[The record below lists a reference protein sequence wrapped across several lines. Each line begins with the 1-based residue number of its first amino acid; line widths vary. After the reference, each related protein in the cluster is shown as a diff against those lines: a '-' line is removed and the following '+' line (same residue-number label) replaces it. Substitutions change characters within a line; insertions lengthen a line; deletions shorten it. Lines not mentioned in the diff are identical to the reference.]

1 LPEISRVKG
10 YRIVM
15 HWGADEH
22 GPPHFHV
29 CEGGRRLA
37 TVYLD
42 TSEHVAYLRQQDE
55 IALNAG
61 EIRDVCDWADDRYA
75 AIEACWERVAR
86 GEPPGEVDPP
96 DGSEP

>member
-1 LPEISRVKG
+1 MPEISRVKG

-22 GPPHFHV
+22 GEPHFHV
-29 CEGGRRLA
+29 CNSGERLA

-42 TSEHVAYLRQQDE
+42 TSQQVAFLRTQDE
-55 IALNAG
+55 INLNTG

-75 AIEACWERVAR
+75 EIKECWDRVSN
-86 GEPPGEVDPP
+86 GKPPGSVDPP
-96 DGSEP
+96 DEG